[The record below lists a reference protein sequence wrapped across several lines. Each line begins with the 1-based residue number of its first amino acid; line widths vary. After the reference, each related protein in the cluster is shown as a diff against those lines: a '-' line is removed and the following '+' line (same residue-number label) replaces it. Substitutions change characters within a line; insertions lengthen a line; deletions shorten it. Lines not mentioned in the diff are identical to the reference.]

1 MSPLPRE
8 CVRAASQ
15 GRPQENFRRPPENDS
30 SVLLPAAAIIFIII
44 VVGKGDRRTGRD
56 LFRSHYMYGRR

>member
-1 MSPLPRE
+1 
-8 CVRAASQ
+8 VRAASQ

-30 SVLLPAAAIIFIII
+30 SVLLPVAAIIFIII